1 LRNQISSCNQVY
13 SILDQE
19 ERSFDLDWSI
29 LNNNLSLSSDI
40 ISNSFTYTPSSVLKS
55 LSYKGR
61 VNTYSGGGYVY
72 EMKEDLLNKTK
83 YLNTL
88 KWIDAQTSALFI
100 EFTLFNPNVNL
111 FVYCS
116 ILFEITEAGSFVNTA
131 QFNSVDLYTINQSQ
145 YFSFKLA
152 LCIILMLLV
161 IALFVREGLKF
172 FKMKGLNYFLQPYNY
187 IDLALI
193 SFACAS
199 FSMFLYRLYESHEI
213 DKKIH
218 LKEYTNTFISFQ
230 YLSYCNDC
238 LSYFLGICTAC
249 ATLRLVKVFRFTKRI
264 IVFLK
269 AFTRSLGEIISMGF
283 ILILTWMSFVQLFYL
298 LMNSQTL
305 EFASMLNSMET
316 CFTIILGKFD
326 SKVFLESTLA
336 LLVFVAYN
344 IVILFVFINLFVAIL
359 IENLHLTQKNKD
371 LDREDPNLFSYLK
384 WQFLYFINK
393 LAHKFNVCS
402 IKEKS
407 FSEKKKETILFRFNR
422 LFNRLQKVF

>member
-1 LRNQISSCNQVY
+1 M
-13 SILDQE
+13 LDQE

-29 LNNNLSLSSDI
+29 PNNNLSISSNI

-55 LSYKGR
+55 LSYTGR
-61 VNTYSGGGYVY
+61 VNTYTGGGYVY
-72 EMKEDLLNKTK
+72 EMREDQLNITK

-88 KWIDAQTSALFI
+88 KWIDAQTSALFV

-116 ILFEITEAGSFVNTA
+116 ILFEITASGSFVNSA
-131 QFNSVDLYTINQSQ
+131 QLNSVDLYTINQSQ
-145 YFSFKLA
+145 HFSFKLA

-161 IALFVREGLKF
+161 VSLCVIEGLKF
-172 FKMKGLNYFLQPYNY
+172 FKMKGFNYFLQPYNY

-193 SFACAS
+193 SFAWAS
-199 FSMFLYRLYESHEI
+199 FSLFLYRLYESYEI
-213 DKKIH
+213 DQKIH
-218 LKEYTNTFISFQ
+218 SKEYANTFISFQ
-230 YLSYCNDC
+230 YLSYCDEC
-238 LSYFLGICTAC
+238 LSYFMAICTAC

-264 IVFLK
+264 IVFLQ

-283 ILILTWMSFVQLFYL
+283 IFILTWMSFVQLFYL
-298 LMNSQTL
+298 LMNSQTH
-305 EFASMLNSMET
+305 EFASMINSMET

-344 IVILFVFINLFVAIL
+344 IVILFVFINLLVAIL

-384 WQFLYFINK
+384 WQLLYFINK
-393 LAHKFNVCS
+393 LGKKCNLCRT
-402 IKEKS
+402 KERIL
-407 FSEKKKETILFRFNR
+407 SENKKEPILFRFNR
-422 LFNRLQKVF
+422 LFNRLKKVFLQNKTFIILKIS